1 MTTVSALRR
10 STFDGITL
18 VCRSAQDI
26 VTFNGLARCG
36 VDVGDDFTVG
46 LYGCW
51 RGNYWVLEHS
61 TGIIYYSDS
70 LTDVREWVK
79 LCREVANESV

>member
-1 MTTVSALRR
+1 MVLSKLSRKA
-10 STFDGITL
+10 FIGITL
-18 VCRSAQDI
+18 VCRTAEDI
-26 VTFNGLARCG
+26 MSFHGLSHCG
-36 VDVGDDFTVG
+36 VDLGESHTVG